1 MTIHLSSGSLGSRV
15 RPKHD
20 DTLEDTVLMR
30 AFEPEVADVTLRP
43 SACSNRPRSP
53 LLLTG
58 RSTTSTPCTSTAA
71 TTTGGAGPA
80 RSVGPDDL
88 GHPTTR
94 HQGPRRQQTTDPAR
108 AAMDRRHDRLKHL
121 IGDLMWPTPAGP
133 YTPDRF
139 STVISEPGPPPTHRL
154 GRRHRPDPQTRHRG
168 HAYYQRC
175 LQRGKTKREATR
187 ALKRR
192 ISDRIWTHLQHT
204 NPSPPLT

>member
-20 DTLEDTVLMR
+20 DTLEDPVLMR

-121 IGDLMWPTPAGP
+121 IGDLMWPTPAC
-133 YTPDRF
+133 T
-139 STVISEPGPPPTHRL
+139 SMSRL
-154 GRRHRPDPQTRHRG
+154 SMMMWWGQKWARAASRAAARRWSGLLTQKPAASSALT
-168 HAYYQRC
+168 AA
-175 LQRGKTKREATR
+175 LSAT
-187 ALKRR
+187 AVSSASQCSA
-192 ISDRIWTHLQHT
+192 ITS
-204 NPSPPLT
+204 